1 MSVILKRGKT
11 KNIKMAVTPSQV
23 FTADTFVKFSSGK
36 LVPCVAG
43 DAAVL
48 VEGVIRKTI
57 AASDPDYALDR
68 EVEIEVPVERFVEY
82 EIDVGTGSIA
92 ATDRGT
98 EFDLAGAGTVDQT
111 GTTDKVVKLVR
122 FLSASKGV
130 FYVKF
135 SGSGY

>member
-11 KNIKMAVTPSQV
+11 KTINMAVTPSTA

-48 VEGVIRKTI
+48 VEGVIRKAI
-57 AASDPDYALDR
+57 ASTDADYALDR
-68 EVEIEVPVERFVEY
+68 EVPIEVPTERFVEY
-82 EIDVGTGSIA
+82 EIDVGTGTIA

-98 EFDLAGAGTVDQT
+98 EFDLAAAGTVDQT

-122 FLSASKGV
+122 FLTSTKGV

>member
-11 KNIKMAVTPSQV
+11 KTINMAVTPSTA
-23 FTADTFVKFSSGK
+23 FAADTFVKFSSGK
-36 LVPCVAG
+36 LVPCAAG

-48 VEGVIRKTI
+48 VEGVIRKAIT
-57 AASDPDYALDR
+57 ASDPDYALDR
-68 EVEIEVPVERFVEY
+68 EVPIEVPTDRFAEY

-92 ATDRGT
+92 ATDKGT

-122 FLSASKGV
+122 FLSAAKGV
-130 FYVKF
+130 FYIKF